1 MVCKVELNKIET
13 MEYLLKD
20 EKLELIY
27 EPGKGAWTYHIQLPN
42 TKHII
47 GKWGFLKVSGTIDDY
62 KLEAKNLFTITGQ
75 NKLLSINAEIR
86 KALKKSGGDTVTVTL
101 YLVSPKE
108 EVTEKQ
114 VLETFKESD
123 VLDTFNKL
131 PKEER
136 NEILKKIIAQKTE
149 EKQTLILVK
158 YIEKL
163 SK

>member
-1 MVCKVELNKIET
+1 
-13 MEYLLKD
+13 
-20 EKLELIY
+20 
-27 EPGKGAWTYHIQLPN
+27 
-42 TKHII
+42 
-47 GKWGFLKVSGTIDDY
+47 
-62 KLEAKNLFTITGQ
+62 
-75 NKLLSINAEIR
+75 
-86 KALKKSGGDTVTVTL
+86 VTL

-114 VLETFKESD
+114 ILETFKESD